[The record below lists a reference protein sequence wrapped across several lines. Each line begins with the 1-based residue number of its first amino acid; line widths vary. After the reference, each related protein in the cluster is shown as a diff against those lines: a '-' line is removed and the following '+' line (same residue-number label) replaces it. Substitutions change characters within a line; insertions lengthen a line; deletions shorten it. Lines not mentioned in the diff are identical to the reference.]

1 MEKKII
7 EFFMNNIDI
16 EKIILNNKNKFAL
29 IHLISMRTREIIIK
43 NQKEDFKLYI
53 DKPFLNAI
61 KEFELEAINNKK

>member
-1 MEKKII
+1 
-7 EFFMNNIDI
+7 MNNIDI

-53 DKPFLNAI
+53 DKPFINAI
-61 KEFELEAINNKK
+61 KEFELEALNKKK

>member
-1 MEKKII
+1 
-7 EFFMNNIDI
+7 MNNIDI

-43 NQKEDFKLYI
+43 SPKEDFKLYI

-61 KEFELEAINNKK
+61 KEFELEAINKKKQYFIYLY